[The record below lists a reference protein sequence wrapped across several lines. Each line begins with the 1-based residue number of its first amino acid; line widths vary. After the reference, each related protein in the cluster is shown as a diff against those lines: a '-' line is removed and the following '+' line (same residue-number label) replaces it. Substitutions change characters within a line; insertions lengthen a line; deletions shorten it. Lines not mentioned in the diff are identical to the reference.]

1 MLPRPQDKERS
12 APNTSSAG
20 VRHQAQGI
28 SVSAVTWFPAHPLV
42 VTSLGPHH
50 LLSLSFPACEM
61 GTLALNLDI
70 VPGQKPNHASPK
82 LGVEKVASWV

>member
-1 MLPRPQDKERS
+1 MLPRPQDKSECS
-12 APNTSSAG
+12 E
-20 VRHQAQGI
+20 HQQCWGQTPGSGI
-28 SVSAVTWFPAHPLV
+28 SVSVRPGSQLTLLV

-70 VPGQKPNHASPK
+70 VPGQEAKPCLSK